1 MTTHEHAAC
10 PVHADFD
17 PLSPTFL
24 ADPFAVLAALPR
36 ETPVFYAPSIDY
48 YVVTRYAD
56 IEAVFLDH
64 ETYSAASAQLPLVPL
79 VPEAAQILRAGGTA
93 PQPSMVSLDPPAHTR
108 LRGPTARAFTPR
120 RVAQMAQRIRAT
132 VDQLLDAVDPS
143 APFDLVSTLT
153 FPLPAT
159 IIFSFVGMPERDWPQ
174 LKEWCGHR
182 ASLAWGRPTPTEQV
196 QHAENMAAYRGYLR
210 TFVAR
215 KAQERDDTFTSAL
228 LAIYDEN
235 PGALTQEEISSILF
249 SLTFAGHE
257 TTNYLIG
264 NAVRRLLEEPARW
277 DAAVADP
284 ALIPGAVNETLRYDP
299 SVPVWRRVT
308 KRPVTLGGVDV
319 PAGAKLFLWLAASGR
334 DASVFPEPKTFDLR
348 RVNASKTLAFGQG
361 IHYCLGAALGKLE
374 AQLALEALTHR
385 FPRLRLVEGQ
395 ILSFHPNISF
405 RGPQALWVRAT
416 QGTEEGAR
424 SASV

>member
-1 MTTHEHAAC
+1 MTNHERAAC

-24 ADPFAVLAALPR
+24 ADPFVVWASLPR
-36 ETPVFYAPSIDY
+36 EMPVFYAPSIDY

-56 IEAVFLDH
+56 IEAIFLDH
-64 ETYSAASAQLPLVPL
+64 ETYSAAPAQLPLVPL
-79 VPEAAQILRAGGTA
+79 VPEAAQILRAGGTT
-93 PQPSMVSLDPPAHTR
+93 PQPSMVSLDPPTHTR
-108 LRGPTARAFTPR
+108 LRSPTVRAFTPR
-120 RVAQMAQRIRAT
+120 RVAQMEPQIRAI
-132 VDQLLDAVDPS
+132 VDQLLDAIDPS
-143 APFDLVSTLT
+143 APFDIVSTLT

-159 IIFSFVGMPERDWPQ
+159 IIFSFVGIPEHDWSQ

-215 KAQERDDTFTSAL
+215 QAQARDDTFTSAL
-228 LAIYDEN
+228 LDIHNEN
-235 PGALTQEEISSILF
+235 PEALTPEEISSILF

-264 NAVRRLLEEPARW
+264 NVVRRLLEEPARW
-277 DAAVADP
+277 DAVVADP
-284 ALIPGAVNETLRYDP
+284 ALIPGAVDETLRYDP

-334 DASVFPEPKTFDLR
+334 DASVFPEPETFDLR

-374 AQLALEALTHR
+374 AQLALEALTYR

-395 ILSFHPNISF
+395 ALSFHPNISF
-405 RGPQALWVRAT
+405 RGPQALWVQAM
-416 QGTEEGAR
+416 QGTGGEAG